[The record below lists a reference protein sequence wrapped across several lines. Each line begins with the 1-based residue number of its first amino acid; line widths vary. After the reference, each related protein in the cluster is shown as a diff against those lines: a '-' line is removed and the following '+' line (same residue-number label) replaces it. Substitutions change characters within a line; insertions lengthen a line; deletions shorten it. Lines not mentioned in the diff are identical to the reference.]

1 MDVMLDLETFGVN
14 SDSAIVVIGALK
26 FTRDLPHVD
35 IDKMDSFYRKV
46 DSASCEAI
54 GMHIESATVSW
65 WKKQAADIREEVF
78 SGDRIPIKQA
88 LSEFSEWYKGG
99 SYIWSQG
106 ANFDIPIL
114 STAYRRCGMTEPWS
128 YWSARD
134 TRTLYDVTGLSKK
147 DLPSEGAHNALKD
160 CWRQVYGVKECVNR
174 LRRGF

>member
-26 FTRDLPHVD
+26 FTRDLPHLN

-46 DSASCEAI
+46 DPSSCRDI
-54 GMHIESATVSW
+54 GMKIDPATVSW
-65 WKKQAADIREEVF
+65 WEKQPPEIRAEVF
-78 SGDRIPIKQA
+78 SEDRIPIKQA
-88 LSEFSEWYKGG
+88 LVEFSEWYKG
-99 SYIWSQG
+99 SSCIWSQG

-114 STAYRRCGMTEPWS
+114 STAYTKCGMREPWN

-134 TRTLYDVTGLSKK
+134 TRTLFDVTGLSKK
-147 DLPSEGAHNALKD
+147 DLPAEGAHNALKD
-160 CWRQVYGVKECVNR
+160 CWRQVYGVKECVKR